1 MALIFAFH
9 VFPYHNQWLQE
20 YFKSFLFFYLCFVM
34 TGTEIREKIIGYMK
48 TFKPETIGIFGSYS
62 RGDHLESSDIDIFI
76 KFKKT
81 INLFELAKI
90 HRELT
95 ELLGKKVDIV
105 TDRSL
110 KNKKLRDYIFKDLE
124 IIYG

>member
-1 MALIFAFH
+1 MFIFQESS
-9 VFPYHNQWLQE
+9 YHNQLVTGVFQV
-20 YFKSFLFFYLCFVM
+20 FPFFYLCFVM

-48 TFKPETIGIFGSYS
+48 TFSPETIGIFGSYS

-76 KFKKT
+76 KFRQT
-81 INLFELAKI
+81 INLFELSKI
-90 HRELT
+90 HRELG